1 MYMKIT
7 NSQNQINF
15 GQKVPTKALLKS
27 ALQKQNFEEAKELNL
42 SLGVKFSGH
51 IGFHKRAVLIAQNAC
66 KKNKSLQELVTRL
79 KENPLTQNSEIEKI
93 AKQTKGFLDIDI

>member
-51 IGFHKRAVLIAQNAC
+51 IGFHKRALLIAEKAC
-66 KKNKSLQELVTRL
+66 KKNKFLQELVTRL
-79 KENPLTQNSEIEKI
+79 KENPLTQNAEIEKI